1 MSNVNDKSLEFVH
14 NCDALHDSAPI
25 LQFKNS
31 GKHPWRC
38 VTFTLALFK
47 SVLLRSYSG
56 LHLENGK
63 NSEYGH
69 VSRSAACNF
78 LGVHLRFLICTNGT
92 TFPKA
97 SQL

>member
-25 LQFKNS
+25 LQFKKS
-31 GKHPWRC
+31 EKHPWRC
-38 VTFTLALFK
+38 VTFTLALLK
-47 SVLLRSYSG
+47 SALIRSYSG
-56 LHLENGK
+56 PHLENGK

-69 VSRSAACNF
+69 VSHSAACNF
-78 LGVHLRFLICTNGT
+78 LGVYLRFLICTNGT